1 MVEIQ
6 KNSREVIRIEESEYE
21 GHKFVDCRIYY
32 DDKGEYR
39 ATKKGIS
46 FSHKIAQEVVEAIIE
61 TMEESNWKD
70 FETTPGQI
78 KGQSGDHY

>member
-1 MVEIQ
+1 MKEIQ
-6 KNSREVIRIEESEYE
+6 KNSREIIRIEESEYE

-32 DDKGEYR
+32 DDNGEWR
-39 ATKKGIS
+39 PTKKGIS
-46 FSHKIAQEVVEAIIE
+46 FSHKIAHEVVEAIVE

>member
-6 KNSREVIRIEESEYE
+6 KNSREVIRIGESEYE
-21 GHKFVDCRIYY
+21 GHKFIDRRIYY

-39 ATKKGIS
+39 PTKKGIS

-70 FETTPGQI
+70 FDSTPGQI
-78 KGQSGDHY
+78 KGQSGNHY

>member
-1 MVEIQ
+1 MKEIQ
-6 KNSREVIRIEESEYE
+6 KNSREIIRIGESEYE

-32 DDKGEYR
+32 DDNGEWR
-39 ATKKGIS
+39 PTKKGIS

-78 KGQSGDHY
+78 KGQSGNHY